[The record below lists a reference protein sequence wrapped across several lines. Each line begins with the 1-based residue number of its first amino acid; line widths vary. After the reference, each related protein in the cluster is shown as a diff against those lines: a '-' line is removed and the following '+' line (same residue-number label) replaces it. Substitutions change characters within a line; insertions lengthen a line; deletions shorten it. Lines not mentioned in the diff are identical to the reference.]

1 MTPTTYRGI
10 LYTITNNAYEG
21 VDMDLIAAE
30 IIAKWGP
37 VGILAVVV
45 GILAFLG
52 YKAER
57 RLYMHEKK
65 LNDHIVESEEEGK
78 RLDIAFKR
86 VDELKIKNAENTG
99 KFDTVDSRLSSM
111 DEKINKIG
119 SGVQTIVD
127 HFVKKGME

>member
-1 MTPTTYRGI
+1 
-10 LYTITNNAYEG
+10 
-21 VDMDLIAAE
+21 MDLIAAE

-57 RLYMHEKK
+57 RLYMHERK
-65 LNDHIVESEEEGK
+65 LNDHLKDAEEGEN

-127 HFVKKGME
+127 HFVQKGMG

>member
-1 MTPTTYRGI
+1 
-10 LYTITNNAYEG
+10 
-21 VDMDLIAAE
+21 MDIIAAE

-37 VGILAVVV
+37 VGILAVIV

-65 LNDHIVESEEEGK
+65 LNDHLDESEEEGK

-86 VDELKIKNAENTG
+86 VDELKMKNAENTG

-119 SGVQTIVD
+119 SGVQTIID
-127 HFVKKGME
+127 HFVKKGMGSKP